1 MFRSC
6 LMHLGK
12 SGLQDE
18 GAKYHGLSDLVIS
31 SRLVFR
37 DSTHGV
43 HATLGFFSSGLFF
56 SVRICGRFTRE
67 SIPFRLDFS
76 ACVNNL

>member
-1 MFRSC
+1 
-6 LMHLGK
+6 MHLGK

-18 GAKYHGLSDLVIS
+18 GAIYHGLSDLVIS

-43 HATLGFFSSGLFF
+43 HATLSFFQAVSSFPFVYVVASLESRFLF
-56 SVRICGRFTRE
+56 V
-67 SIPFRLDFS
+67 
-76 ACVNNL
+76 